1 MWRFENKDN
10 KLMTLPS
17 PPCLVYVWPQM
28 NQQFSEVCELATWS
42 NSSVQATEF
51 NLGNLFFHTFFFF
64 FLVSFFIRI
73 QCLEPLRRV
82 PNLSPPE
89 IDKRTWRTLNFVS
102 VLIMFNC
109 FSCFFFFFFCVFCTK
124 KFVVLWTL
132 DRSIFFFFFDYY

>member
-64 FLVSFFIRI
+64 LVSFFIRI

-109 FSCFFFFFFCVFCTK
+109 FSCFFFFFLLCFLYEKICCAMNFGP
-124 KFVVLWTL
+124 FY
-132 DRSIFFFFFDYY
+132 FFFFDYY